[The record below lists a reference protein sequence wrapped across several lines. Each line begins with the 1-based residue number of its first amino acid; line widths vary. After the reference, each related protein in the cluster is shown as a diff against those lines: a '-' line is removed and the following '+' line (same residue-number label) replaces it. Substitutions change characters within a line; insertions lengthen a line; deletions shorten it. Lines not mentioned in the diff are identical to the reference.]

1 MRTGEPPDR
10 QPAALTAGRF
20 TGRLAL
26 ADHLRSLL
34 ALAAEEGW
42 KELLLCDA
50 DFADWPLGEAA
61 VVQSLQDWSRSGR
74 SCTLMANS
82 FSSLPQHCPR
92 FVHWRRTWDHLIS
105 CRRCAPLAGGALLTS
120 LWSPVWFLQRF
131 DGERVEGYVGCEP
144 PRRLQLR
151 HRLDEQ
157 LQRSSPAFPATTLGL

>member
-1 MRTGEPPDR
+1 MRTEEPPDR
-10 QPAALTAGRF
+10 QPAALAPGRF

-50 DFADWPLGEAA
+50 DFSDGPLGEAA

-120 LWSPVWFLQRF
+120 LWSSEWFLQCF
-131 DGERVEGYVGCEP
+131 DGDRVEGYVGCEP
-144 PRRLQLR
+144 SRRLQLR

-157 LQRSSPAFPATTLGL
+157 LERSSPAFPATTLGL